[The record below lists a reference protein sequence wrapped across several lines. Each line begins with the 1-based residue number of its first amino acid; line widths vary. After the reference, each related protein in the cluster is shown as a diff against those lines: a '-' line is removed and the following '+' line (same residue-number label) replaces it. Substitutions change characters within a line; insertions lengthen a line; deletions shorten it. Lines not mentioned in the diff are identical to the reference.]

1 MSSSSRPFATLEP
14 EVAPISA
21 EPKYRAYILIFV
33 YLGVDAIDASEERKA
48 EKLDMYAAAAHELLL
63 VNHGV
68 RIRTLDIRKY
78 YTQVRFQAEINSR
91 RWDILVIGA
100 IIAQQVEEKE
110 VFDDIITFKVVSNRA
125 FEFLPPFAENSI
137 KEGNVSEDTQKLVA
151 EVTGTAGRVAATNL
165 VRDIWTRR
173 IDDGERP
180 IFRILDPDLQR
191 YPRAILSFGAS
202 LSSHFNEKADQIPTD
217 SSEHTP

>member
-14 EVAPISA
+14 EFAPISA

-63 VNHGV
+63 VNHRV

-78 YTQVRFQAEINSR
+78 YTQVRFQAEIKSR
-91 RWDILVIGA
+91 RWDILLIGT
-100 IIAQQVEEKE
+100 IIAQHVKEKK
-110 VFDDIITFKVVSNRA
+110 VFDAIITFKPVSIRA
-125 FEFLPPFAENSI
+125 FQLLPPFAESSI

-151 EVTGTAGRVAATNL
+151 EVTGTSGRVAATNL
-165 VRDIWTRR
+165 MRDIWTRR

-180 IFRILDPDLQR
+180 TFRILDPDLQQ

-202 LSSHFNEKADQIPTD
+202 LASHFNEEAARILTD
-217 SSEHTP
+217 SSKHTP